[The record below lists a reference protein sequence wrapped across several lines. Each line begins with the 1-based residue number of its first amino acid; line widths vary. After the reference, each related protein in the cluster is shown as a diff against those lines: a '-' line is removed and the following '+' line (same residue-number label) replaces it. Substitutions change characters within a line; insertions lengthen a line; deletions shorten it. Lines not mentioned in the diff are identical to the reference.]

1 MKHPLAFM
9 PAFML
14 GFVALS
20 TLSVAMAQTNDGF
33 PFSVEV
39 IQVSIPDL
47 PGIHSFAQA
56 QHDGKWLIV
65 GGRLDGLHARQPFNA
80 FPAGSNNTFMMVVD
94 IAAATV
100 HTASVDALTPEVAE
114 QLQSSNIN
122 FHQVGDVLY
131 LAGGYAYSATAG
143 DHITHP
149 RLTALSV
156 SGFVDAIL
164 QGGSFE
170 GLYDSVEDDFF
181 AVTGGHLHS
190 LGDRL
195 ALVGGHR
202 FDGRYNPMNHPT
214 FTQEYTNAVRL
225 FTASFSSG
233 TLDAGAFDSWNDD
246 VHLHRRDYNL
256 LPYKTSDGTAGL
268 TLFSGVFQL
277 NADLPYLYPVSIT
290 EEGHEPVMEFN
301 QYLSQYHSA
310 CASLYSDDSGQTHSL
325 FFGGMSQFHYDENDQ
340 LVEDDL
346 VPFVRTISRVVRN
359 SDGSFEEFRL
369 PAEMDGLLG
378 AGAGFFHAENLPM
391 DAASDLVLMDEL
403 ADEAITLGYIVGGIN
418 SSQSN
423 PFSVN
428 QTSSTEAS
436 STVYKVQ
443 LTPTSSTG
451 ETAVLREPTHEF
463 TVYPNPSDGDA
474 QIEFE
479 LSLPTTIDLLV
490 TDAKGSLVTN
500 ASLGTMPA
508 GTNFINLQDV
518 KDFAGQSL
526 VVTLVFGDRHYASQQ
541 LLVLE

>member
-1 MKHPLAFM
+1 M

-39 IQVSIPDL
+39 IPVSMPDL

-164 QGGSFE
+164 QGGSFD

-190 LGDRL
+190 LGDQL

-256 LPYKTSDGTAGL
+256 LPYKTMML
-268 TLFSGVFQL
+268 LFSL
-277 NADLPYLYPVSIT
+277 
-290 EEGHEPVMEFN
+290 
-301 QYLSQYHSA
+301 
-310 CASLYSDDSGQTHSL
+310 
-325 FFGGMSQFHYDENDQ
+325 
-340 LVEDDL
+340 
-346 VPFVRTISRVVRN
+346 IS
-359 SDGSFEEFRL
+359 
-369 PAEMDGLLG
+369 
-378 AGAGFFHAENLPM
+378 
-391 DAASDLVLMDEL
+391 
-403 ADEAITLGYIVGGIN
+403 
-418 SSQSN
+418 
-423 PFSVN
+423 
-428 QTSSTEAS
+428 
-436 STVYKVQ
+436 
-443 LTPTSSTG
+443 
-451 ETAVLREPTHEF
+451 EPTE
-463 TVYPNPSDGDA
+463 
-474 QIEFE
+474 
-479 LSLPTTIDLLV
+479 
-490 TDAKGSLVTN
+490 
-500 ASLGTMPA
+500 
-508 GTNFINLQDV
+508 DV
-518 KDFAGQSL
+518 N
-526 VVTLVFGDRHYASQQ
+526 
-541 LLVLE
+541 